1 MSFLLDALPHVQ
13 PLEIRIKKKKKKTSP
28 FEKETLAYRG
38 RADLI
43 GSRSAPTESY
53 NLQQL

>member
-13 PLEIRIKKKKKKTSP
+13 PLEIRIKKKKKTSP
-28 FEKETLAYRG
+28 FEKETSAYRG

-53 NLQQL
+53 NLKQL